1 MNSIV
6 KKILGF
12 SMTAA
17 LLGTGF
23 TGCKDAASEETSADK
38 AMGRYLEEETAI
50 PEGIQGVM
58 DMRKLEDGRIR
69 LLGTEESG
77 NFQIWDSKDEG
88 TTWKKAV
95 ELPEDTF
102 GDENGVWINGGA
114 ISPSG
119 EGFLIGYAL
128 DASSTVHYYHMT
140 EQGEIQEVGLDLG
153 KIELEE
159 GGSFVYQTSEK
170 AASDEIDLSDT
181 DALSDDSVS
190 EENFNDEGTA
200 FSMPIQDMSNN
211 LIKVKYS
218 DDGKIFGSDCNG
230 KILQINP
237 QTGEIEQ
244 DFGSEVQ
251 SFGIAGKTLIATDY
265 SGNTSLYDTVT
276 GEPVQ
281 QDEVLAEALKG
292 KLSEMNFVTFGS
304 EQVLFLTGDEENSL
318 YYCDSTGLYRHI
330 WGGSVQELLIDGA
343 MNSLGT
349 PGCELNAMVSLENNA
364 FLIALVQSDG
374 NVKLLK
380 YTYSKDIPSRPSKEL
395 KIYSLYDNAEVR
407 QAISMFQKAN
417 SDYYVSMETGITGED
432 GVTVSDALKTLN
444 TDIMAGKG
452 PDILIMDGMSI
463 QSYREKGL
471 LSDLSDVLDVLE
483 KGDGCFEN
491 IARTYADDGTVF
503 AIPSRFTIPVI
514 QADADTMDTVSDL
527 KHFTDRVEQLRK
539 EDAQVAGIVKS
550 DNPETLAEK
559 LYQSYSPAIQK
570 EDKTL
575 DEEKVREFYTQLLR
589 IYETG
594 SYDYEDQTAVSY
606 NVIGMGGNVG
616 SQFSGISEGVMELLG
631 GKALKVNVGN
641 MGSIMDYCQV
651 LAVNSKLEKMDFGLM
666 QLAGK
671 KVYCPSAIL
680 GINSKSSKT
689 EDAKKF
695 VSYVLGKEV
704 QSLNQGSGFPINKA
718 AFDASTVDQS
728 NGEIMMSLVN
738 SDIFTGE
745 MVELDIY
752 WPKASAF
759 DRLKEQIESLDTSM
773 LTDDIIWSAV
783 KEQAVKCLEGESSV
797 DDAVNT
803 LIRKVNLYLAE

>member
-102 GDENGVWINGGA
+102 GDENGIWINGGA

-128 DASSTVHYYHMT
+128 DASSTAHYYHMT

-170 AASDEIDLSDT
+170 AASDEVDLSDT

-559 LYQSYSPAIQK
+559 LYQSYSPAIQR

>member
-102 GDENGVWINGGA
+102 GDENGIWINGGA

-128 DASSTVHYYHMT
+128 DASSTAHYYHMT

-251 SFGIAGKTLIATDY
+251 SFGMAGKTLIATDY